1 MLRPYTGPEQA
12 IKKPVRRTISARTPG
27 EASAPVPFPPSWAD
41 HLQSWVER
49 RPLPPWAVYLVL
61 LLTVTLL
68 IHAALW
74 LEGSLPPGSVD
85 ILLIVYG
92 LVPVYLL
99 ALSHYLNTTG
109 RQALANFRPL
119 LDVSDPV
126 YAALEYNL
134 TKVPRR
140 IGILAVVIGGLI
152 GVANF
157 FSEPESWGVVAG
169 ASALQTALGLL
180 DTIFVQVVAFY
191 WVAQVIRQARAIDR
205 VHRLTSRINLF
216 RRDPIYAFSALTL
229 RSALGLLLFI
239 YAYLLGTVYLG
250 LPAPNVIDMV
260 TMSLGGA
267 IALAIFVLPLWR
279 MHRMLAEEKRRL
291 LLEADERYSLLVGRF
306 NRDLDKGRLA
316 NLDATGRAIASLASQ
331 RETLA
336 KVSAWPWRPEA
347 LRSLLSTMAA
357 PILLYLVSRLLGRL
371 FGV

>member
-1 MLRPYTGPEQA
+1 M
-12 IKKPVRRTISARTPG
+12 RRTVRALSPG
-27 EASAPVPFPPSWAD
+27 NAPAPDLFPPCWAD

-92 LVPVYLL
+92 LVPVYFL
-99 ALSHYLNTTG
+99 ALSHYMNATA
-109 RQALANFRPL
+109 RQALAKYRPL
-119 LDVSDPV
+119 LDVSDHV

-140 IGILAVVIGGLI
+140 IGILAAVIGALI
-152 GVANF
+152 GAASF
-157 FSEPESWGVVAG
+157 LPDPESWGVMAG
-169 ASALQTALGLL
+169 TSSFQTALGFLSAV
-180 DTIFVQVVAFY
+180 FVDVVAFY

-205 VHRLTSRINLF
+205 IHRLTSRINLF
-216 RRDPIYAFSALTL
+216 RRDPIYAFSTLTL
-229 RSALGLLLFI
+229 RSALGLLLGI

-250 LPAPNVIDMV
+250 LPAPNPVDMAGI
-260 TMSLGGA
+260 SLAAA
-267 IALAIFVLPLWR
+267 IALAIFVLPLRR
-279 MHRMLAEEKRRL
+279 MHRLLTEEKHRL
-291 LLEADERYSLLVGRF
+291 LLGTDERYSLLIGRF
-306 NRDLDKGRLA
+306 NRQLDKSRLA
-316 NLDATGRAIASLASQ
+316 DLDATGKAIASLQ
-331 RETLA
+331 GQVETLA
-336 KVSAWPWRPEA
+336 RVSTWPWRPEA

-357 PILLYLVSRLLGRL
+357 PVLLYLVSRLLGRL